1 MLIWAVQNN
10 CTAFFLN
17 KTMAQSEGLSR
28 RYMRRLMTSF
38 FSKDIEEA
46 HQQEML
52 INKQV
57 EKLKEMKGKG

>member
-1 MLIWAVQNN
+1 MGCAENAQP
-10 CTAFFLN
+10 FFN
-17 KTMAQSEGLSR
+17 IKIMAQSEGLFR

-46 HQQEML
+46 HHQEIE

-57 EKLKEMKGKG
+57 EKLHEMGKKR